1 MQWNIMQLTEKNE
14 VAVYI
19 FIWEAVQNILKC
31 KSNLE
36 KRTIINITALICIH
50 EIYYKSLQVYM
61 KSLEDY
67 IRNY

>member
-1 MQWNIMQLTEKNE
+1 MQLTKKNE
-14 VAVYI
+14 VALYT
-19 FIWEAVQNILKC
+19 FIWEAVQDTLKC

-36 KRTIINITALICIH
+36 KRTIINITALICMH

-61 KSLEDY
+61 KSLEDN